1 MTESKAL
8 IKEIKQITPTI
19 RWYLFKALNRD
30 FHFLPGQW
38 IDLRPEGLPAWGGY
52 SIMGPPSDLPYFEL
66 AVRRPKNHLVTK
78 WLYQEAKVGH
88 SVDIKGG
95 GGSCFYSPQDHD
107 QTVLI
112 MGGIGL
118 TPLMSMARTFNEKSS
133 LTQARMK
140 IFYSVK
146 NLQEWGFKDL
156 FSKLNQD
163 KRIQI
168 ETFFSQEKGR
178 MDVEVLKETFERPQY
193 FICGPPQMIEGLS
206 KSLLKSG
213 IPRKKIHFEKWW

>member
-1 MTESKAL
+1 
-8 IKEIKQITPTI
+8 
-19 RWYLFKALNRD
+19 
-30 FHFLPGQW
+30 
-38 IDLRPEGLPAWGGY
+38 
-52 SIMGPPSDLPYFEL
+52 
-66 AVRRPKNHLVTK
+66 
-78 WLYQEAKVGH
+78 
-88 SVDIKGG
+88 
-95 GGSCFYSPQDHD
+95 
-107 QTVLI
+107 

-118 TPLMSMARTFNEKSS
+118 TPLMSMARTFYEKPD

-146 NLQEWGFKDL
+146 NHQEWAFKDL
-156 FSKLNQD
+156 FSKLNKD

-178 MDVEVLKETFERPQY
+178 MDIDHLKGAFEGPQY

-206 KSLLKSG
+206 EALLKSG